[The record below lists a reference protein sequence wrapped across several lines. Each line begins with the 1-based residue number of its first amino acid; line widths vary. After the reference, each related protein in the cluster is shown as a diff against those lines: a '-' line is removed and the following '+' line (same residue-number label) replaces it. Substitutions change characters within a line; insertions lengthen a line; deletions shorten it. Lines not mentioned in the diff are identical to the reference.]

1 MCLSSFILL
10 ILCNTQFSHFDSTF
24 HSQQK
29 CHLVVMYNSFICCWV
44 RLGSILLRIFTSR
57 RNLFFNFFLSC
68 LWPCYQDTSGLIECV
83 MKYFLFF
90 FLWKSLKID
99 ANSSVDMWKNSTE
112 RPSSLGLFFV
122 AIFLLQ
128 TLSLYFLQ
136 VYSGFLFLPESVLVA
151 RNLSISSSYLIC
163 WHAYSIPLY
172 PLYFCKVCSNAFFFV
187 LPLVMSCFSRLIWSF
202 INFVGFLQRNNFQ
215 LCFYLQYFYYLFH

>member
-112 RPSSLGLFFV
+112 AIQSWAFLCCIFFITDSISLLFTGLFR
-122 AIFLLQ
+122 I
-128 TLSLYFLQ
+128 
-136 VYSGFLFLPESVLVA
+136 
-151 RNLSISSSYLIC
+151 SISSRISFGCQELI
-163 WHAYSIPLY
+163 HFIQ
-172 PLYFCKVCSNAFFFV
+172 
-187 LPLVMSCFSRLIWSF
+187 LPNLLAC
-202 INFVGFLQRNNFQ
+202 
-215 LCFYLQYFYYLFH
+215 LQYSPIPSLLL